1 MKDVFKQ
8 FKFRKVILALA
19 DMFMVA
25 VSSLITN
32 FMLNGLRFYK
42 QTMLPREMFISI
54 SISMLCCVACLTI
67 TGAYSKMWR
76 YFKKSDYLSCIYGIV
91 LGMSAAYFIVTIA
104 NVKAPWQY
112 AIIHG
117 LFSMLF
123 ICLFRFVFKH
133 TFIEISDTESSSSPY
148 KRTMIIGGG
157 RAGATIIREIFG
169 IWQHA

>member
-54 SISMLCCVACLTI
+54 SISMALLQQA
-67 TGAYSKMWR
+67 GQ
-76 YFKKSDYLSCIYGIV
+76 SC
-91 LGMSAAYFIVTIA
+91 
-104 NVKAPWQY
+104 
-112 AIIHG
+112 
-117 LFSMLF
+117 
-123 ICLFRFVFKH
+123 R
-133 TFIEISDTESSSSPY
+133 
-148 KRTMIIGGG
+148 
-157 RAGATIIREIFG
+157 
-169 IWQHA
+169 